1 MFTSIHIYIV
11 HYRYYWNSLHYIWT
25 DCDSLIQMIDVK
37 WSCLDTEILL
47 FRQLFFFKCWK
58 LFKHLTT
65 TLFSSF
71 FSWSPGWL
79 RKWSHLFLKKNKKTE
94 WSWGVLILVLFLC
107 FRLDTNLMGTI
118 WSETSTFWVVKW
130 GTWPLFR
137 KERMTSSP
145 MVTMVYCSLS
155 G

>member
-1 MFTSIHIYIV
+1 MTI
-11 HYRYYWNSLHYIWT
+11 NL
-25 DCDSLIQMIDVK
+25 QMIDVK
-37 WSCLDTEILL
+37 WSCLDTSILVEILL

-58 LFKHLTT
+58 LFEHL
-65 TLFSSF
+65 TLFSSC
-71 FSWSPGWL
+71 FSWSPAWL
-79 RKWSHLFLKKNKKTE
+79 RKWSHLDLNKKKPNKNWMIIRSLNFGT
-94 WSWGVLILVLFLC
+94 FFC

-130 GTWPLFR
+130 GMWPLFR

-145 MVTMVYCSLS
+145 MVTMVYCSERCWV